1 MADHAFPTA
10 LVTGADRGFGFC
22 VARRLAGA
30 GWRVFAGRV
39 LPEYDLLDR
48 LHDEF
53 PEVRPIPLDVSSQA
67 DILRAKEEIGRVSG
81 KLDLLVSNAA
91 IMSSDGTSTL
101 GGKKPMGFDMLERAF
116 RVNSLAAVLLVD
128 SLLPLLE
135 KSDVHRLFF
144 TSSEISS
151 VRLMHRTGDTRYAMS
166 KTALNLGVRMLWNTL
181 RPRGYVFRLYQPG
194 WMKRML
200 PDGSLAEGA
209 EGDPDLSAAEALRQ
223 LFENRP
229 DEDRLVLTD
238 RFGKELPY

>member
-1 MADHAFPTA
+1 MSVNTLPTA

-22 VARRLAGA
+22 IARRLARA

-39 LPEYDLLDR
+39 LPDYALLDR

-53 PEVRPIPLDVSSQA
+53 PEVRPIPLDIASQA
-67 DILRAKEEIGRVSG
+67 DILRAKEEIGKISG

-91 IMSSDGTSTL
+91 IRGSDGTSTL
-101 GGKKPMGFDMLERAF
+101 GGEKPMDFAALEKAF

-128 SLLPLLE
+128 AMLPLLE
-135 KSDVHRLFF
+135 KSDIRRLFF

-151 VRLMHRTGDTRYAMS
+151 IRLMRRTGDTRYAMS
-166 KTALNLGVRMLWNTL
+166 KTALNLGVRMLWNSL

-209 EGDPDLSAAEALRQ
+209 EVDPDVSAAEALRQ
-223 LFENRP
+223 LFEDRP

-238 RFGKELPY
+238 RFGKELSF

>member
-1 MADHAFPTA
+1 MSDNSLPTA

-22 VARRLAGA
+22 LARRLAQA

-39 LPEYDLLDR
+39 LPEYALLDR

-53 PEVRPIPLDVSSQA
+53 PEVHPIRLDVSSQD
-67 DILRAKEEIGRVSG
+67 DILRAKEEIGQVSG

-91 IMSSDGTSTL
+91 IMGSDGTSTL
-101 GGKKPMGFDMLERAF
+101 GGEKPIDFDALERSF

-128 SLLPLLE
+128 AMLPLLE
-135 KSDVHRLFF
+135 KSDVRRLFF

-151 VRLMHRTGDTRYAMS
+151 VRLMRRTGDTRYAMS
-166 KTALNLGVRMLWNTL
+166 KTALNLGVRMLFNSL
-181 RPRGYVFRLYQPG
+181 RPHGYVFRLYQPG

-200 PDGSLAEGA
+200 PDGSLADGA
-209 EGDPDLSAAEALRQ
+209 EVDPDVSAKEALRQ
-223 LFENRP
+223 LFEDRP

-238 RFGKELPY
+238 RFGKELSF

>member
-1 MADHAFPTA
+1 MSDSALPTA

-22 VARRLAGA
+22 IARRLARA

-39 LPEYDLLDR
+39 LSDYDLPDR
-48 LHDEF
+48 LHGEF
-53 PEVRPIPLDVSSQA
+53 PEVRPIRLDVSSR
-67 DILRAKEEIGRVSG
+67 DELLRAKEEIGRIGG

-91 IMSSDGTSTL
+91 IMGSDGTATL
-101 GGKKPMGFDMLERAF
+101 GGEKPMDFDALERSF

-128 SLLPLLE
+128 AMLPLLE
-135 KSDVHRLFF
+135 KSGVRRLFF

-151 VRLMHRTGDTRYAMS
+151 VRLMRRTGDTRYAMS
-166 KTALNLGVRMLWNTL
+166 KTALNLGVRMLFNSL

-209 EGDPDLSAAEALRQ
+209 EVDPDLSAAEALRQ
-223 LFENRP
+223 LFEDRP

-238 RFGKELPY
+238 RFGRELSF

>member
-1 MADHAFPTA
+1 MSDSALPTA

-22 VARRLAGA
+22 IARRLAQA

-39 LPEYDLLDR
+39 LADYVLLNR
-48 LHDEF
+48 LHGEF
-53 PEVRPIPLDVSSQA
+53 PEVRPIRLDVSSQ
-67 DILRAKEEIGRVSG
+67 DELHRAKEEIGRIGG

-91 IMSSDGTSTL
+91 IMGSDGTATL
-101 GGKKPMGFDMLERAF
+101 GGEKPMDFDALERSF

-128 SLLPLLE
+128 AMLPLLE
-135 KSDVHRLFF
+135 KSGVRRLFF

-151 VRLMHRTGDTRYAMS
+151 VRLMRRTGDTRYAMS
-166 KTALNLGVRMLWNTL
+166 KTALNLGVRMLFNSL

-209 EGDPDLSAAEALRQ
+209 EVDPDLSAAEALRQ
-223 LFENRP
+223 LFEDRP

-238 RFGKELPY
+238 RFGRELSF

>member
-1 MADHAFPTA
+1 MPYDAHPTA

-22 VARRLAGA
+22 IARRLALA

-39 LPEYDLLDR
+39 LADYALLDR
-48 LHDEF
+48 LRDEF
-53 PEVRPIPLDVSSQA
+53 PEIRPIPLDVASQA
-67 DILRAKEEIGRVSG
+67 DILRAKDEIGRVSG

-91 IMSSDGTSTL
+91 IMGSDGTATL
-101 GGKKPMGFDMLERAF
+101 GGEKPMDFTALERSF

-128 SLLPLLE
+128 AMLPLLE
-135 KSDVHRLFF
+135 KSDVRRLFF

-151 VRLMHRTGDTRYAMS
+151 VRLMRRTGDTRYAMS
-166 KTALNLGVRMLWNTL
+166 KTALNLGVRMLWNSL

-209 EGDPDLSAAEALRQ
+209 EVDPDVSAKEALRQ
-223 LFENRP
+223 LFEDRP
-229 DEDRLVLTD
+229 DEDRLELTD
-238 RFGKELPY
+238 RFGKELSF

>member
-1 MADHAFPTA
+1 MSDNTLPTA

-22 VARRLAGA
+22 IARRLAQA

-39 LPEYDLLDR
+39 LSDYALLDR

-53 PEVRPIPLDVSSQA
+53 PEVRLIPLDVASQA
-67 DILRAKEEIGRVSG
+67 ELLRAKEEIGQISG

-91 IMSSDGTSTL
+91 IMGSDGTATL
-101 GGKKPMGFDMLERAF
+101 GGEKPMDFYALEKSF

-128 SLLPLLE
+128 AMLPLLE
-135 KSDVHRLFF
+135 KSDVRRLFF

-151 VRLMHRTGDTRYAMS
+151 VRLMRRTGDTRYAMS
-166 KTALNLGVRMLWNTL
+166 KTALNLGVRMLWNSL
-181 RPRGYVFRLYQPG
+181 RLRGYVFRLYQPG

-200 PDGSLAEGA
+200 PDGSLADGA
-209 EGDPDLSAAEALRQ
+209 EVDPDVSAMEALRQ
-223 LFENRP
+223 LFEDRP

-238 RFGKELPY
+238 RFGKELSF

>member
-1 MADHAFPTA
+1 MSDNALPTA

-22 VARRLAGA
+22 IARRLAQA

-39 LPEYDLLDR
+39 LPEYALLDR

-53 PEVRPIPLDVSSQA
+53 PEVHPIRLDVSSQ
-67 DILRAKEEIGRVSG
+67 DYILRAKEEIGRVSG

-91 IMSSDGTSTL
+91 IMGSDGTSTL
-101 GGKKPMGFDMLERAF
+101 GGEKPIDFDALERSF

-128 SLLPLLE
+128 EMLPLLE
-135 KSDVHRLFF
+135 RSNVRRLFF
-144 TSSEISS
+144 TSSEIASI
-151 VRLMHRTGDTRYAMS
+151 RLMRRTGDTRYTMS
-166 KTALNLGVRMLWNTL
+166 KTALNLGVRMLWNSL
-181 RPRGYVFRLYQPG
+181 RRRGYVFRLYQPG

-209 EGDPDLSAAEALRQ
+209 EVDPDVSAAEALRQ
-223 LFENRP
+223 LFEDRP

-238 RFGKELPY
+238 RFGKELSF